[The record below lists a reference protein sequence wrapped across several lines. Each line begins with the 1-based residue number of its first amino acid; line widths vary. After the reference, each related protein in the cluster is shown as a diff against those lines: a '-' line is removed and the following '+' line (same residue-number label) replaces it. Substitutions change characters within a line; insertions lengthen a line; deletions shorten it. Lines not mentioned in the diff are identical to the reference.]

1 MKRVYDKG
9 LKRME
14 FVELT
19 QEEFGQYTKENFSHF
34 TQTLDNY
41 RLKQDE
47 GTESYLVGLKHD
59 GEVKAACLVTLGRVM
74 KFFNFAYTNRGP
86 VLDYSDEKIVK
97 AFFRGLE
104 SFLKNKKVVYLRVD
118 PYVVLNVRDH
128 DGNILEE
135 KDSHQLFDTFKNLG
149 YDHDGF
155 TVGFSPDTQIRWHST
170 LDLKDKTEKE
180 IFNDFDQLRKRN
192 IKKAEKD
199 GIKVKYLD
207 LDDIDI
213 FTDFMEDTSEM
224 KEFFDRGPKFYKSRK
239 QYFGDNVMI
248 PLAYVDLNEYVD
260 TLQSDVQKMQR
271 DLNKAEKQ
279 LERHPDNK
287 KAQNKVKNFK
297 EQLANIEKKLEE
309 GLKLRETHGE
319 ELPVAAS
326 YYINTPHEVAYL
338 AGGTANEFRHFAG
351 SYSIQWEMIKYAIE
365 HGVDIYNFYG
375 ISGKFTEDAE
385 DYGVIQFKKG
395 FNATVNEYIGDFV
408 KPINKTLDKL
418 YHLLKR

>member
-1 MKRVYDKG
+1 
-9 LKRME
+9 ME

-19 QEEFGQYTKENFSHF
+19 EKEFEQYTTEHFSHF

-41 RLKQDE
+41 RLKVEE
-47 GTESYLVGLKHD
+47 GTKSYLVGLKHN

-86 VLDYSDEKIVK
+86 VLDYSDQRIVK

-104 SFLKNKKVVYLRVD
+104 EFLKDNKVIYLRVD

-135 KDSHQLFDTFKNLG
+135 KESVQLFDWFKALG
-149 YDHDGF
+149 YTHDGF
-155 TVGFSPDTQIRWHST
+155 TVGFSKDTQIRWHST
-170 LDLKDKTEKE
+170 LDLKDKTEEE
-180 IFNDFDQLRKRN
+180 IFKNFDQLRKRN
-192 IKKAEKD
+192 IRRAEKD
-199 GIKVKYLD
+199 GIKVKYLG
-207 LDDIDI
+207 LEDIDI

-224 KEFFDRGPKFYKSRK
+224 KEFFDRGPAFYKSRK
-239 QYFGDNVMI
+239 KYFKDNVMI
-248 PLAYVDLNEYVD
+248 PLAYVDLDEYVD
-260 TLQSDVQKMQR
+260 TLEKEVAKMQK
-271 DLNKAEKQ
+271 DLNKAKKQ
-279 LERHPDNK
+279 ADRHPDNK
-287 KAQNKVKNFK
+287 KAQNKVKNFN
-297 EQLANIEKKLEE
+297 EQLANIEKKLDE
-309 GLKLRETHGE
+309 GVKLRETHGK

-351 SYSIQWEMIKYAIE
+351 SYAIQWEMIKYALE
-365 HGVDIYNFYG
+365 HNVDIYNFYG

-408 KPINKTLDKL
+408 KPINGTLDKL